1 MSPWKFVL
9 YGALPATFAVQPALC
24 GLAGQVVEVVTLK
37 LRAGVAA
44 AEFAP
49 IDKAVEREHVAK
61 QPGFVS
67 RESAHGAD
75 GEWLVIV
82 YWRSAKDADA
92 SMASFQEAPAAA
104 QFMSRIKASTMG
116 MKRYQG

>member
-9 YGALPATFAVQPALC
+9 YGALPATVAVQTA
-24 GLAGQVVEVVTLK
+24 LAGQVVEVVTLK

-67 RESAHGAD
+67 G
-75 GEWLVIV
+75 
-82 YWRSAKDADA
+82 
-92 SMASFQEAPAAA
+92 
-104 QFMSRIKASTMG
+104 
-116 MKRYQG
+116 

>member
-1 MSPWKFVL
+1 ML
-9 YGALPATFAVQPALC
+9 YGALPATVAVQTA
-24 GLAGQVVEVVTLK
+24 LAGQVVEVVTLK

-67 RESAHGAD
+67 RERA
-75 GEWLVIV
+75 
-82 YWRSAKDADA
+82 WRGRRAAGDRPLAIGVFADA
-92 SMASFQEAPAAA
+92 SMASFQKAPAAA
-104 QFMSRIKASTMG
+104 QYMLRIEASTMS
-116 MKRYQG
+116 MKRDQG

>member
-9 YGALPATFAVQPALC
+9 YGALPATVAVQTA
-24 GLAGQVVEVVTLK
+24 LAGQVVEVVTLK

-67 RESAHGAD
+67 RERQ
-75 GEWLVIV
+75 VIV
-82 YWRSAKDADA
+82 HWRPAFFADA
-92 SMASFQEAPAAA
+92 SMASFQKAPAAA
-104 QFMSRIKASTMG
+104 QYMLRIEASTMS
-116 MKRYQG
+116 MKRDQG

>member
-9 YGALPATFAVQPALC
+9 YGALPATVAVQTA
-24 GLAGQVVEVVTLK
+24 LAGQVVEVVTLK

-61 QPGFVS
+61 QPGFGD
-67 RESAHGAD
+67 RIGLFAG
-75 GEWLVIV
+75 IV
-82 YWRSAKDADA
+82 HWRSAFFADA
-92 SMASFQEAPAAA
+92 SMASFQKAPAAA
-104 QFMSRIKASTMG
+104 QYMLRIEASTMS
-116 MKRYQG
+116 MKRDQG

>member
-1 MSPWKFVL
+1 VSPWKFVL
-9 YGALPATFAVQPALC
+9 YGALPATVAVQTA
-24 GLAGQVVEVVTLK
+24 LAGQVVEVVTLK

-67 RESAHGAD
+67 RESAHG
-75 GEWLVIV
+75 GRRERQVIV
-82 YWRSAKDADA
+82 HWRSAFFADA
-92 SMASFQEAPAAA
+92 SMASFQKAPAAA
-104 QFMSRIKASTMG
+104 QYMLRIEASTMS
-116 MKRYQG
+116 MKRDQG